1 MIVLGEVL
9 TNCEEDE
16 FYRVKVKSPK
26 VWEESELMPS
36 LGGIYLDKGD
46 QVIID
51 ITDGVDNAYIK
62 GKLRNS
68 VQKNKSVQGE
78 GVILYEAQKEGN
90 WSAAWV
96 TEQNFIWKNSDG
108 VEVTIMG
115 TEITIKQV
123 SRKVES
129 ENIDVNVKD
138 TITVKAENVNVEAT
152 KATVKANECT
162 LDGKVKFTHGFGA
175 PDGKGPLCGIPNC
188 LFSGAPQCSSETM

>member
-36 LGGIYLDKGD
+36 LGSIYLDKGD

-78 GVILYEAQKEGN
+78 GVILYEAQKEDN

-138 TITVKAENVNVEAT
+138 TITVKAENVNVETT

-162 LDGKVKFTHGFGA
+162 LDGKVKFIHGFGV